1 MKSYLKAVNSGTQI
15 MLKQTVKAVL
25 PKSITNQYFELRGKI
40 RLQKV
45 PVRTF
50 DARNLRS
57 FSSVDLS
64 RGFSDPEIAKAWDE
78 DHRAISTL
86 YREGELNMG
95 VNPGD
100 RRAIYS
106 LVMSLRPQRVLEIGT
121 HIGTSAIYI
130 AAALKRLQQGGKLTT
145 IDIFDVNDPKQGA
158 WQRVGLPTGPT
169 GCAKDLGFAEQIEFR
184 RGSSQDYMKAAQERY
199 DLIFLDG
206 DHDAWAVYE
215 ELSLALPL
223 LQRDGTILLHDFY
236 PDGKPVRSNGSAIGG
251 PFRALARVRKEKPAI
266 QVLPLGA
273 LPWQTQR
280 GSNTTTLALVL
291 KGS

>member
-1 MKSYLKAVNSGTQI
+1 

-25 PKSITNQYFELRGKI
+25 PESVTHQYFELRGKI

-45 PVRTF
+45 PIRTF
-50 DARNLRS
+50 DTRNLRS
-57 FSSVDLS
+57 LSSVDLS
-64 RGFSDPEIAKAWDE
+64 RGFSDPEISKAWDE
-78 DHRAISTL
+78 DHRAISAL

-130 AAALKRLQQGGKLTT
+130 AAALRRLQEGGTLTT
-145 IDIFDVNDPKQGA
+145 IDIFDVNDPRQGA
-158 WQRVGLPTGPT
+158 WQKVGLPKSPAE
-169 GCAKDLGFAEQIEFR
+169 CAKDLGLSEQIELH
-184 RGSSQDYMKAAQERY
+184 RGLSQDYMKTTRERY

-223 LQRDGTILLHDFY
+223 LRKNGAILLHDFY
-236 PDGKPVRSNGSAIGG
+236 PDGKPIRANGSAIGG
-251 PFRALARVRKEKPAI
+251 PFRALARAQKEDPAI
-266 QVLPLGA
+266 QVLPLGT
-273 LPWQTQR
+273 LPWQTQQ

-291 KGS
+291 KGR

>member
-1 MKSYLKAVNSGTQI
+1 

-25 PKSITNQYFELRGKI
+25 PESVTHQYFELRGKI

-50 DARNLRS
+50 DTRNLRS
-57 FSSVDLS
+57 LSSVDLS

-78 DHRAISTL
+78 DHRAISNL

-106 LVMSLRPQRVLEIGT
+106 LVMSLRPRRVLEIGT

-130 AAALKRLQQGGKLTT
+130 AAALRRLQEGGTLTT
-145 IDIFDVNDPKQGA
+145 VDIFDVNDPKQGS
-158 WQRVGLPTGPT
+158 WRTVGLPKSPAE
-169 GCAKDLGFAEQIEFR
+169 CAKELGLSEQIELY
-184 RGSSQDYMKAAQERY
+184 RGLSQDYMKTTQERY

-215 ELSLALPL
+215 ELSLALPI
-223 LQRDGTILLHDFY
+223 LQKNGAVLLHDFY
-236 PDGKPVRSNGSAIGG
+236 PGGKPIRANGHSIGG
-251 PFRALARVRKEKPAI
+251 PFRALARVQKEDPAI
-266 QVLPLGA
+266 QVLPLGT
-273 LPWQTQR
+273 LPWETQR
-280 GSNTTTLALVL
+280 GTNTTSLALVL
-291 KGS
+291 KGR

>member
-1 MKSYLKAVNSGTQI
+1 
-15 MLKQTVKAVL
+15 
-25 PKSITNQYFELRGKI
+25 
-40 RLQKV
+40 
-45 PVRTF
+45 
-50 DARNLRS
+50 
-57 FSSVDLS
+57 VDLA
-64 RGFSDPEIAKAWDE
+64 RGFCDPEIAKAWEE
-78 DHRAISTL
+78 DHCAISAL

-106 LVMSLRPQRVLEIGT
+106 LIMFLRPKRVLEVGT

-130 AAALKRLQQGGKLTT
+130 AAALKRLQEGGTLTT

-158 WQRVGLPTGPT
+158 WQRVGLPKGPT

-184 RGSSQDYMKAAQERY
+184 RGASQDYMKTTGERY

-215 ELSLALPL
+215 ELSLAMPL
-223 LQRDGTILLHDFY
+223 LQKDGTILLHDFY
-236 PDGKPVRSNGSAIGG
+236 PSGKPIRSDGEAIGG
-251 PFRALARVRKEKPAI
+251 PFRAVTRAQKEDPDI
-266 QVLPLGA
+266 RVLPLGT

-291 KGS
+291 KGSLSSS